1 MKNNKSSIL
10 KGLLFSG
17 VVLAS
22 FGIST
27 NVAQAA
33 DTSNTSTTTT
43 TATKTDTKAA
53 KVTNSVI
60 FESGGTEI
68 GTSAPTITGAKVG
81 DAVDI
86 SKIIPSGYQVA
97 DGSTSVKLQ
106 ADGTSQAVQ
115 LTKVGTVTARVHYI
129 FNSGVVGTE
138 ELTGT
143 AGSTVAVA
151 NVPAGYFLTNK
162 NTGNVILGSGTSD
175 VYLDVSHDISN
186 SIRFVL
192 DDTAKTEVGSA
203 TISGEKAGDKVSLTS
218 DQIPAGY
225 TLKNAA
231 DMTVTLQP
239 DTNRQQVTVTAV
251 STTEDSKG
259 TISTKSSTAPL
270 YSESGAKLGSR
281 ALGANSDW
289 ATDKKLSLDGQTY
302 YRVST
307 SEWASARDVYV
318 YTSNPTTVTAK
329 AGSIRYL
336 YDINGKK
343 IETRAVAGGSA
354 WYSDRTTMIN
364 GQKYYRVSTSEWLS
378 ADDVQ

>member
-17 VVLAS
+17 VILAS

-33 DTSNTSTTTT
+33 DTSNTSTTTS
-43 TATKTDTKAA
+43 ADTKTA
-53 KVTNSVI
+53 KVTNSII

-68 GTSAPTITGAKVG
+68 GTSAPTVTGAKVG
-81 DAVDI
+81 DSVDI

-106 ADGTSQAVQ
+106 ANGTSQAVK
-115 LTKVGTVTARVHYI
+115 LTKIATVTARVHYI
-129 FNSGVVGTE
+129 YNSGVVGTE
-138 ELTGT
+138 ELTGA
-143 AGSTVAVA
+143 AGSTVAVS

-175 VYLDVSHDISN
+175 VYLDVTHEISN
-186 SIRFVL
+186 SVRFVL
-192 DDTAKTEVGSA
+192 DDTAKTEVGST
-203 TISGEKAGDKVSLTS
+203 TIVGEKAGDKVTMTS
-218 DQIPAGY
+218 DQIPSGY
-225 TLKNAA
+225 ALKNAA

-239 DTNRQQVTVTAV
+239 DTNRQQVTVAAV

-259 TISTKSSTAPL
+259 TIATKNSTAPL
-270 YSESGAKLGSR
+270 YSENGAKLGSR

-289 ATDKKLSLDGQTY
+289 ATDKKLSLSGQTY

-307 SEWASARDVYV
+307 SEWASAGDVYV

-329 AGSIRYL
+329 SGSIRYL
-336 YDINGKK
+336 YDIDGKK

-378 ADDVQ
+378 AEDVQ